1 MSDGPP
7 LKIAKNRFLSTFLK
21 YKGGKM
27 KTTLTFCEECGC
39 KLELSDGFCTGCGL
53 FLDRSSEA
61 KTSGEQI
68 QPVGSPAAVAP
79 IASAPTVVP
88 VPQKPT
94 EAPVEIK
101 SNQAVSPPVQQ
112 QPDRSAPVQVAAP
125 KSSSMS
131 AVYALVAL
139 VAVGGTGAF
148 FVLKG
153 GSTKDSSKNVSAAI
167 SQKQGATGAANSESA
182 TQAPKITA
190 TGQMLVDAAVSGD
203 REQFQALLHQLQ
215 TRIAKGTVDR
225 KLARSLN
232 DEALK
237 SLKSGD
243 YSAAIDTLKKASE
256 ADAADAEISNNLG
269 YALRMAG
276 DFKASESQLVG
287 TIEKFPARQQAWSD
301 LGETYSKLGKH
312 SLAVAAF
319 MAGHQVAKNPDKLL
333 EKYMK
338 LAESTEDEALKADLA
353 EAAQKISEAK

>member
-1 MSDGPP
+1 M
-7 LKIAKNRFLSTFLK
+7 KN
-21 YKGGKM
+21 
-27 KTTLTFCEECGC
+27 TLNFCEECGC
-39 KLELSDGFCTGCGL
+39 KLEFSDRFCTVCGF

-68 QPVGSPAAVAP
+68 PPVGSPAPVAP
-79 IASAPTVVP
+79 MASGPTVVP

-101 SNQAVSPPVQQ
+101 SNQAVSAPVQQ
-112 QPDRSAPVQVAAP
+112 QSDRSAPVQADAP

-139 VAVGGTGAF
+139 VAVGGASAF

-153 GSTKDSSKNVSAAI
+153 GTTKDTSKSTSTAI
-167 SQKQGATGAANSESA
+167 AQKQSATGPANSESA
-182 TQAPKITA
+182 AQAPKITA

-203 REQFQALLHQLQ
+203 SEQFQALLHQLQ
-215 TRIAKGTVDR
+215 TRIATGTIDR

-243 YSAAIDTLKKASE
+243 YPAAIDALKKAGE

-312 SLAVAAF
+312 SQAVAAF
-319 MAGHQVAKNPDKLL
+319 MAAHRVAKSPEKLL
-333 EKYMK
+333 EKYLK
-338 LAESTEDEALKADLA
+338 LAESTEDDGLKADLA
-353 EAAQKISEAK
+353 EATKKISEAK